1 MPPPSLGCDGGFLY
15 TIAEPKNRGVMMTVE
30 ERLDQLEKRN
40 RRLTAGLMMTVVA
53 MCAVVTMAATGEK
66 NRFVE

>member
-1 MPPPSLGCDGGFLY
+1 
-15 TIAEPKNRGVMMTVE
+15 MTVE

-66 NRFVE
+66 NRFVEEFDAIKAEVIQIMNNDIDRGTCTAL

>member
-1 MPPPSLGCDGGFLY
+1 
-15 TIAEPKNRGVMMTVE
+15 MTVE